1 MLRELPFAA
10 RPEDLLEAH
19 LIRSSRRGEIFH
31 AGMLLLIVLLL
42 ALLPIVRVDVSVR
55 GAGILRPKVEKHQ
68 LRSPASGVVET
79 LHVRPNQSVSA
90 GEALLQLESGSLA
103 SHLKIVE
110 DEIDRASSR
119 LADLDVLLAA
129 APEEVG
135 RLELRTQIYSDEAT
149 HYHERRIRLL
159 FEIEQRSGMHR
170 RVEALVQRGLLPQ
183 QDLEESALQLARLQ
197 REQDQLEAE
206 SRARWN
212 SLAST
217 LGRERAELDQMRHR
231 LQEEI
236 GLLTIR
242 APIDGTVEEMLSLS
256 AGSFLHAG
264 DLLLIISPDSG
275 LVAEVHVEARDI
287 GMLASGMPARLL
299 VDAFHHADWGV
310 LPGHISTISSDYH
323 LIDGRP
329 MFRIGINPEG
339 TTLRLRSGAEGEVRK
354 GMTVQARFI
363 VAERTLWQFLRDGL
377 NDWLNPTLQPD

>member
-10 RPEDLLEAH
+10 TPEDLLEAH
-19 LIRSSRRGEIFH
+19 LIRSSRRGEVFH
-31 AGMLLLIVLLL
+31 AGILLLLLL
-42 ALLPIVRVDVSVR
+42 LLGLLPIVRVDVSVR

-68 LRSPASGVVET
+68 LRSPASGVVEA
-79 LHVRPNQSVSA
+79 LHVRPNESVSA
-90 GEALLQLESGSLA
+90 GQVLVQLESGSLE
-103 SHLKIVE
+103 SHREIVQG
-110 DEIDRASSR
+110 EIDRVSNR
-119 LADLDVLLAA
+119 LADLEVLLAA

-135 RLELRTQIYSDEAT
+135 LFALRTQDYGDEAT
-149 HYHERRIRLL
+149 HFHERRLHLL
-159 FEIEQRSGMHR
+159 FEVEQRSRMHR
-170 RVEALVQRGLLPQ
+170 RVDTLVQRGLLPLA
-183 QDLEESALQLARLQ
+183 DLEESALQLARLH
-197 REQDQLEAE
+197 REQDHLEAE

-212 SLAST
+212 SMAST
-217 LGRERAELDQMRHR
+217 LRRERAELDQSRHR

-242 APIDGTVEEMLSLS
+242 APIDGTIEEMLSIS
-256 AGSFLHAG
+256 AGSYLHAG

-310 LPGHISTISSDYH
+310 LPGQISTISSDYH

-329 MFRIGINPEG
+329 MFRIGITPEE

-354 GMTVQARFI
+354 GMTVQARFM

-377 NDWLNPTLQPD
+377 NDWLNPTQPPD